1 MTGREFLE
9 KMEDEFVLLEM
20 DSPAKAMPSFA
31 PKIDPVE
38 IEIMLQ
44 PLGQASPEVLLS
56 VVPPEQPE
64 DGLQHTSC
72 DIVLVIDVS
81 GSMNADAELPD
92 QAANDQKESSG
103 LSILD
108 LVKHAAR
115 TILENLNESD
125 RLAVVTFSNNA
136 TVIQGLVPMTQLEK
150 SKTWQRIEDLTVEG
164 STNLWSGIREGL
176 NVFENHDRLGSVQQM
191 FVLTDGVPNHMC
203 PSQGYVRKLH
213 PMMQK
218 MRRNVGDAPS
228 ISCFGFAYHLRSAL
242 LRSIAEVGRGQYAF
256 IPDAGMIGTVF
267 IHAVANLFST
277 FATNTEVVL
286 SCSNAKVQFDLPAW
300 LEFDTVPQTTGT
312 RVLNLG
318 NIRYGQSRDIIV
330 KLNGASRKDIIKATV
345 RCSVPNQAM
354 KTATTTCDFYN
365 RRTISTTVLDYH
377 ISRHEVCAYLASL
390 SAKNQNNEHVSLSAS
405 SLSPKSHAIDAL
417 VENIQ
422 TRLTST
428 MDQGADT
435 ADLAALLA
443 DLQPPDLINPHGSGQ
458 IALAVQL
465 DRPSPSLS
473 PPSVSS
479 VSQPY
484 SYIVQKP
491 SNYERWGIHYIPS
504 MLHAHM
510 RQTCL
515 TFKDPGPLR
524 YGINSPLFVKMRDE
538 LDDAFDRLPAPKGS
552 LRRGKDH
559 RTPVKMSR
567 YNSCSNPCFAGH
579 CQVKTGDGMST
590 RKVEELRVGDRVS
603 TARGARAIKEVLMT
617 PIDSARSGAQDL
629 YYIKDGGEG
638 NGEDRPG
645 LWITPYHP
653 IYNPSTARWV
663 FPKDVGIRDRTM
675 ESDAVYSILLEIDEQ
690 VDAHTIEVGGILCAT
705 LGHGLTP
712 PHPAMRAKMGSD
724 AATGSA
730 SMSEAPEL
738 DVRAH
743 PFFGSYTKVQSSL
756 SRLRKDKYGRRVGG
770 GVVRQARYTGDSSGI
785 ACGFVRSQEPDSPS
799 EEQAANGHL
808 HLTSYLAKPGPAFE
822 PHEGRNE
829 QSESEWNVPTRAGA
843 A

>member
-1 MTGREFLE
+1 MTGHEFLE
-9 KMEDEFVLLEM
+9 KMEAEFVLLEM
-20 DSPAKAMPSFA
+20 KSPAKTMLSFA
-31 PKIDPVE
+31 PEVAPVE
-38 IEIMLQ
+38 VEIMLQ
-44 PLGQASPEVLLS
+44 PLGQASLEVLLS
-56 VVPPEQPE
+56 VVPPKQPE
-64 DGLQHTSC
+64 EGLQHTPC

-92 QAANDQKESSG
+92 QAVNDQKESSG

-136 TVIQGLVPMTQLEK
+136 TLIQGLVPMTQLEK
-150 SKTWQRIEDLTVEG
+150 SKTWQRVEDLTVEG

-176 NVFENHDRLGSVQQM
+176 NVFENHDRFGSVQQM

-218 MRRNVGDAPS
+218 MRRDVGDAPS
-228 ISCFGFAYHLRSAL
+228 ISCFGFGYHLRSAL
-242 LRSIAEVGRGQYAF
+242 LRSIAEVGRGHYAF

-277 FATNTEVVL
+277 FATNTEVIL

-300 LEFDTVPQTTGT
+300 LESDTEPQATGT
-312 RVLNLG
+312 RMLNLG

-330 KLNGASRKDIIKATV
+330 KLNGASRKDIMKATV
-345 RCSVPNQAM
+345 RCSVPKQAM
-354 KTATTTCDFYN
+354 KTATTTCDFHN
-365 RRTISTTVLDYH
+365 GRTISKTVLDYH
-377 ISRHEVCAYLASL
+377 ISRHEVCAYLTSL
-390 SAKNQNNEHVSLSAS
+390 STKNQNNEHVSLSAS

-422 TRLTST
+422 SRLTST

-435 ADLAALLA
+435 ADLTALLA
-443 DLQPPDLINPHGSGQ
+443 DLQPPDPANPHGSGQ

-465 DRPSPSLS
+465 DTPSPSSSPSLS
-473 PPSVSS
+473 N

-484 SYIVQKP
+484 SHIVQKP
-491 SNYERWGIHYIPS
+491 SNYERWGIHYLPS

-538 LDDAFDRLPAPKGS
+538 LDAAFDRLPAPKGS
-552 LRRGKDH
+552 LRRGEH
-559 RTPVKMSR
+559 RHTPVKMSR

-579 CQVKTGDGMST
+579 CQVKMGDGISI

-603 TARGARAIKEVLMT
+603 TARGAGVIKEVLMT
-617 PIDSARSGAQDL
+617 PTDSARSDPQDL
-629 YYIKDGGEG
+629 YHVKDGREG

-653 IYNPSTARWV
+653 IYNASTARWV
-663 FPKDVGIRDRTM
+663 FPKDVGIRNRTM
-675 ESDAVYSILLEIDEQ
+675 ESDAVYSILLEVDEQ

-705 LGHGLTP
+705 LGHGLTRSQ
-712 PHPAMRAKMGSD
+712 PAMDAKMGSD
-724 AATGSA
+724 ASTSSA
-730 SMSEAPEL
+730 SVSEAPEL

-743 PFFGSYTKVQSSL
+743 PFFGSYAKVLSSL
-756 SRLRKDKYGRRVGG
+756 SRLRRDRHGRRVSG
-770 GVVRQARYTGDSSGI
+770 GVVRQVRYPGDSGGI
-785 ACGFVRSQEPDSPS
+785 ACGFARSREPDSPS
-799 EEQAANGHL
+799 EEQAANGHS
-808 HLTSYLAKPGPAFE
+808 HLASLRRK
-822 PHEGRNE
+822 
-829 QSESEWNVPTRAGA
+829 TRTRL
-843 A
+843 